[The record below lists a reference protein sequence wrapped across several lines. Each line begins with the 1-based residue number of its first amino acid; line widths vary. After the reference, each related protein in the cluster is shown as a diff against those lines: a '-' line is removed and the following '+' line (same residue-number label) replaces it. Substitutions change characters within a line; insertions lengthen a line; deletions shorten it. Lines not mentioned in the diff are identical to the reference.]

1 MFFNTEQINL
11 QTFISFSNTIAAV
24 VTCSEYSAVNITTN
38 LYVIS
43 QPWLY
48 SLAWCSGVHSVTTNA
63 PQLLRTLKSP
73 LLLMVGLP
81 TTRAVLLFLWLILS
95 LKTFLC

>member
-1 MFFNTEQINL
+1 MC
-11 QTFISFSNTIAAV
+11 
-24 VTCSEYSAVNITTN
+24 CSEYAAVNITTN

-63 PQLLRTLKSP
+63 PQLLSTMSSP
-73 LLLMVGLP
+73 LFLMV
-81 TTRAVLLFLWLILS
+81 TTLAIKCFL
-95 LKTFLC
+95 